1 VIIVLTSML
10 KDAKEDWAM
19 HKNDAEENEDTT
31 KVFNRATK
39 DWQTK
44 KWEDVLIGDIVKI
57 TDKKD
62 INKIP
67 ADLMLLYAKSDD
79 GTCLIETKNL
89 DGETNQKI
97 RNAHPDLQEKYSTE
111 EDLTKFTGELRYE

>member
-1 VIIVLTSML
+1 MQRR
-10 KDAKEDWAM
+10 
-19 HKNDAEENEDTT
+19 T
-31 KVFNRATK
+31 KTLPKSSTERPK
-39 DWQTK
+39 IGRQK